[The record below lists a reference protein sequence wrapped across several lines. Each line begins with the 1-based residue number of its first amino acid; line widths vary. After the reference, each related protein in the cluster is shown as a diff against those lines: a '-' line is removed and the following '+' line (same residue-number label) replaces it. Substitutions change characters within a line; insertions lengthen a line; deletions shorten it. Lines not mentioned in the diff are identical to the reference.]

1 MKLLR
6 RVSQSGAGV
15 CLTPG
20 GSNAGM
26 KGTGAGPAVPW
37 VPAPAPAWLGPSL
50 AAPLACLA
58 LGKPSPRRLFGHGC
72 RVGPVYRALSPCKT
86 GFIGK

>member
-1 MKLLR
+1 M
-6 RVSQSGAGV
+6 
-15 CLTPG
+15 P
-20 GSNAGM
+20 
-26 KGTGAGPAVPW
+26 PVPE
-37 VPAPAPAWLGPSL
+37 PAPAWLSPSL
-50 AAPLACLA
+50 AALLACLA